1 MLAHEYHPRYFT
13 RFIFPISA
21 VELASPASTMVN
33 LFHPPTAFMLPT
45 GGGATHRLQAAPEQ
59 IIDAL
64 SPIPLPTQ
72 LISSDNIVD
81 PAAVQQASSSTSP
94 QVFEAVLPD
103 SSLLIGMGSVVLLCI
118 VAGFVW
124 ANEVVPVSRTKLAI
138 SKSRGEV
145 RDYLDE
151 LSGSSSIDGDGIE
164 LNATMIA
171 EDTEQQIKE
180 SNNNNELIKPNVG
193 DGRDFERWLFS
204 DWLNNNKSKGGRQK
218 EPALPIL
225 KKAKW
230 NSGDNPVLVTAAIM
244 MLGVV
249 VASVTERIAS

>member
-1 MLAHEYHPRYFT
+1 M
-13 RFIFPISA
+13 
-21 VELASPASTMVN
+21 
-33 LFHPPTAFMLPT
+33 
-45 GGGATHRLQAAPEQ
+45 QAAPEQ
-59 IIDAL
+59 HVFDDL
-64 SPIPLPTQ
+64 SPISLPSQ
-72 LISSDNIVD
+72 LIGSNNIGDSV
-81 PAAVQQASSSTSP
+81 AVQQASSTSP

-103 SSLLIGMGSVVLLCI
+103 SSLLIGMGSVVLLCV

-145 RDYLDE
+145 RGYLDE
-151 LSGSSSIDGDGIE
+151 LSGSSSVGADGIE

-171 EDTEQQIKE
+171 EGTELQINE
-180 SNNNNELIKPNVG
+180 SANSNEELVKPNVG

>member
-1 MLAHEYHPRYFT
+1 
-13 RFIFPISA
+13 
-21 VELASPASTMVN
+21 MVK
-33 LFHPPTAFMLPT
+33 LFHPPAAFILPT
-45 GGGATHRLQAAPEQ
+45 GGGGATHRLQASAPEQ
-59 IIDAL
+59 FFDAL
-64 SPIPLPTQ
+64 SPVSLPTQ
-72 LISSDNIVD
+72 LISSDNIGDSV
-81 PAAVQQASSSTSP
+81 AVQQAPSSTSP

-151 LSGSSSIDGDGIE
+151 LSGSSSTEGDGIE
-164 LNATMIA
+164 FNTTMIA
-171 EDTEQQIKE
+171 EDTEQQI
-180 SNNNNELIKPNVG
+180 NNNNEIVKPNVG

-204 DWLNNNKSKGGRQK
+204 DWLNNNKSKRGRQK

>member
-1 MLAHEYHPRYFT
+1 MAKALSSH
-13 RFIFPISA
+13 
-21 VELASPASTMVN
+21 
-33 LFHPPTAFMLPT
+33 PTAFLHYPALRS
-45 GGGATHRLQAAPEQ
+45 GSSIRATHHRHQGVPEHLFN
-59 IIDAL
+59 DAFPL
-64 SPIPLPTQ
+64 SSH
-72 LISSDNIVD
+72 LISSGEGTALLEQPVST
-81 PAAVQQASSSTSP
+81 SSST
-94 QVFEAVLPD
+94 QVFEAVAPD
-103 SSLLIGMGSVVLLCI
+103 ASLLIGMGSVVLLCI

-145 RDYLDE
+145 REYLDE
-151 LSGSSSIDGDGIE
+151 LSSNNSDIDLDP
-164 LNATMIA
+164 TVMT
-171 EDTEQQIKE
+171 TEGMDEQNIINQ
-180 SNNNNELIKPNVG
+180 SNNNDMIRPNVG

-204 DWLNNNKSKGGRQK
+204 DWLNNNKSKGVRQK

-225 KKAKW
+225 KQAKW

>member
-1 MLAHEYHPRYFT
+1 MAKALSSH
-13 RFIFPISA
+13 
-21 VELASPASTMVN
+21 
-33 LFHPPTAFMLPT
+33 PTAFLHYPAIRS
-45 GGGATHRLQAAPEQ
+45 GSSIRATHHRHQAVPKHLFQNAFP
-59 IIDAL
+59 L
-64 SPIPLPTQ
+64 SSH
-72 LISSDNIVD
+72 LISSSE
-81 PAAVQQASSSTSP
+81 AAALIEQPVSTTSST
-94 QVFEAVLPD
+94 QVFEAVAPD
-103 SSLLIGMGSVVLLCI
+103 ASLLIGMGSVVLLCI

-145 RDYLDE
+145 REYLDE
-151 LSGSSSIDGDGIE
+151 LSGNNSDIDLDTTVMTIKGI
-164 LNATMIA
+164 
-171 EDTEQQIKE
+171 DEQNIINQS
-180 SNNNNELIKPNVG
+180 SNNDMIRPNVG

-204 DWLNNNKSKGGRQK
+204 DWLNNNKSKGGTRQK